1 MPRSVADE
9 HVSRIWTDKTPL
21 RSPGDPSGRP
31 RSPGSRGRSRAAAAA
46 MGPLSAAHRLVI
58 NYVGF
63 LSRDELNRV
72 ISAEHFGETVI
83 FFKYRYPG
91 VPV

>member
-46 MGPLSAAHRLVI
+46 MGPLSAAHRSVI
-58 NYVGF
+58 KFEGF
-63 LSRDELNRV
+63 FSGQN
-72 ISAEHFGETVI
+72 
-83 FFKYRYPG
+83 
-91 VPV
+91 